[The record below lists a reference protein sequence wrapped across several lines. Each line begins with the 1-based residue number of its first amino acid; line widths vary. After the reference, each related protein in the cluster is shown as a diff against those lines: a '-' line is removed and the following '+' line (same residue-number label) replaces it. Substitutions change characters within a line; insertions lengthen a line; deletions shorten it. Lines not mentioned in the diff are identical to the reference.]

1 MAPAFGTVAIPVRSR
16 PEYPIEVHNP
26 AGFPSDYPPGDLWW
40 VGMHDWWTTTMPPS
54 LTRCTS
60 VLVNPLC
67 RMPWLINRP
76 DGSAVAPGDPGYPAW
91 ILDPAL
97 LNGSTGGPN
106 IGRFAMLDRM
116 DRFDL
121 WSRWIRDALWFGV
134 GVLAFTPD
142 AAGQPVAGSVQV
154 LHPSRIY
161 RGDNGW
167 ALSVNGH
174 VEPIDDDG
182 MVLGQRILLLRHSLP
197 GGVLGWHA
205 EQIRL
210 ANRLTQY
217 ASETFDSAVPSGVL
231 STDQPVTQKQ
241 ADSARTEWETRQQRR
256 SIAVLGNGNRYQQV
270 TMTPVDAEVVALNNL
285 SNEQIAH
292 SCELPAWYA
301 DASSD
306 SGTYTNSLQW
316 RQDLVDGP
324 LASWSARLEETLGSL
339 LPWGWS
345 MSVDFRSY
353 TTPTTPNQPPSPAP
367 EPPALPT
374 SEVPA

>member
-1 MAPAFGTVAIPVRSR
+1 MPAFGSVVAPVRSR
-16 PEYPIEVHNP
+16 PEYPLNVNSP

-40 VGMHDWWTTTMPPS
+40 VGLQSWWQTSIPPGI
-54 LTRCTS
+54 TRATS
-60 VLVNPLC
+60 VLCNPLV
-67 RMPWLINRP
+67 RMPWLIHRP
-76 DGSAVAPGDPGYPAW
+76 DGSTVAPGDPGYPAW
-91 ILDPAL
+91 IQDPML

-106 IGRFAMLDRM
+106 VGRFASLDRL

-121 WSRWIRDALWFGV
+121 WVRWITAAMWHGISP
-134 GVLAFTPD
+134 LAFTPD
-142 AAGQPVAGSVQV
+142 TNGQPVAGSVQA
-154 LHPSRIY
+154 LHPSRVY
-161 RGDNGW
+161 RGDDGW

-205 EQIRL
+205 AQVQL

-217 ASETFDSAVPSGVL
+217 AAETFDSAVPSGVL
-231 STDQPVTQKQ
+231 STDQPINQNQ
-241 ADSARTEWETRQQRR
+241 ADTARTEWETRQQRR
-256 SIAVLGNGNRYQQV
+256 SIAVLGNGSKYQQV
-270 TMTPVDAEVVALNNL
+270 TMTPVDAEIVALSNL

-292 SCELPAWYA
+292 AFELPAWYL

-339 LPWGWS
+339 LPWGWAL
-345 MSVDFRSY
+345 SVDFTAY
-353 TTPTTPNQPPSPAP
+353 TTPTTLNQPSAP
-367 EPPALPT
+367 KPPALPT